1 MRRPL
6 LPALIALLA
15 FAAPASAATHGDVV
29 SSRALGGAPALTAA
43 GKNQFVLYRSVGI
56 GNKPVTVSGAIA
68 VPKGKA
74 PKGGWPI
81 ITWAHGTTGMADKC
95 APTRLTAGPQL
106 LNQWLKDG
114 FAVVRTDYEGL
125 GTPGV
130 HPYLNGASEGHS
142 VLDIVRAARKL
153 DKRLGKR
160 VLISGHSQGGQAA
173 LFAAALAPKYTPELN
188 VRGTVAFAPASHLSE
203 QVPIVRALTSPS
215 GLTALAMMIAR
226 GLDLS
231 DPSLDVPSL
240 LTDKVRALYPSI
252 DTSCL
257 GDLGKSDSYGG
268 IAPSEI
274 FRDDANLDK
283 AVAAL
288 NRIDDPENL
297 TIKTP
302 LRIEQGTADTT
313 VLPLFTDQLNTELTK
328 RGTKV
333 VYKKYDGVNHGT
345 VVTAKAPTTDAT
357 KYIRSRLK

>member
-1 MRRPL
+1 MTRPL
-6 LPALIALLA
+6 ALLILGLLVI
-15 FAAPASAATHGDVV
+15 AAPASAATHGDVV
-29 SSRALGGAPALTAA
+29 SSKPLTGAPALKAA
-43 GKNQFVLYRSVGI
+43 KNTFVLYRSVGV
-56 GNKPVTVSGAIA
+56 GDKAVTVSGTIA

-95 APTRLTAGPQL
+95 APSRLAAGPAL
-106 LNQWLKDG
+106 LDQWVKDG

-130 HPYLNGASEGHS
+130 HPYLNGDSEGHS

-160 VLISGHSQGGQAA
+160 VVISGHSQGGQAA
-173 LFAAALAPKYTPELN
+173 LFAAALAPKYTPELKI
-188 VRGTVAFAPASHLSE
+188 RGTVAFAPASHLSE

-231 DPSLDVPSL
+231 DPSLDIPSL
-240 LTDKVRALYPSI
+240 LGDKVRALYPTI

-257 GDLGKSDSYGG
+257 GDLARPDSYGG

-274 FRDDANLDK
+274 FRDGADLSK

-297 TIKTP
+297 KIRTP
-302 LRIEQGTADTT
+302 LRIEQGTADST
-313 VLPLFTDQLNTELTK
+313 VLPLFTDQLASELKK

-333 VYKKYDGVNHGT
+333 VYKKYDGVDHGGI
-345 VVTAKAPTTDAT
+345 VVNKASAADAT
-357 KYIRSRLK
+357 KYVKSLKR